1 MSLEPFN
8 LQLFLAINASPI
20 AHLSTIHLAIFIAN
34 DLLYLMP
41 LFLLAYWAIGDRIQK
56 KIVLKSVC
64 VALLALG
71 AAQIIGHVYP
81 HPRPFM
87 MGIGRTLIY
96 HVPDPSFPSDHMT
109 LFSSIAATFLL
120 SRKYLIGWVIFI
132 MAWIVAWARIYIGV
146 HFPFDMIGAFIL
158 SISIALLIEPVWK
171 KIGDQFTQLFI
182 YLYEMTLGRLLKINK
197 AN

>member
-1 MSLEPFN
+1 MSFEALN
-8 LQLFLAINASPI
+8 LTWFEKINASQNASNAMI
-20 AHLSTIHLAIFIAN
+20 DLAIFIAN
-34 DLLYLMP
+34 DLLYLIP
-41 LFLLAYWAIGDRIQK
+41 LFLLAYWATGDHIQK
-56 KIVLKSVC
+56 QIALKSVC

-71 AAQIIGHVYP
+71 VAQIIGHVYP

-109 LFSSIAATFLL
+109 LFSSIAVTFLL

-132 MAWIVAWARIYIGV
+132 MAWTVAWARIYIGV

>member
-1 MSLEPFN
+1 M
-8 LQLFLAINASPI
+8 AINASPI
-20 AHLSTIHLAIFIAN
+20 AHLSTIHLAVFITN
-34 DLLYLMP
+34 DLLYLIP

-56 KIVLKSVC
+56 QIALKSVC

-71 AAQIIGHVYP
+71 VAQIIGHVYP

-87 MGIGRTLIY
+87 MGIGRTLID
-96 HVPDPSFPSDHMT
+96 HVSDPSFPSDHMT
-109 LFSSIAATFLL
+109 LFSSIAVTFLL

-132 MAWIVAWARIYIGV
+132 MAWTVAWARIYIGV

-158 SISIALLIEPVWK
+158 SISVALLMGPVWK
-171 KIGDQFTQLFI
+171 KNGDQFTQPFV
-182 YLYEMTLGRLLKINK
+182 YLYEMILARLFNIHK